1 MGILEA
7 NADSLRLAA
16 EAPQPAPT
24 PDPPGMFHNFWSSAG
39 NYAMRGMAEAGR
51 ALSMAG
57 AVVPI
62 VADKLIGSDNRGEA
76 LTDRYFKAHDDYF
89 GAAVDYWTPKPE
101 EVGAAGQIT
110 GSLAS
115 GIVQFLANPALVV
128 GTSMLSTSEDLVRKG
143 IPADAALVAGD
154 VAGLATAAGIA
165 LPIFGKGL
173 ASRVATGA
181 GGNLATNIP
190 QAAITQ
196 QIVTAA
202 GKPELAQD
210 FNPWDV
216 RARTVDV
223 LLGAVFGAK
232 AHFDARVRDA
242 VMATNAARHIE
253 SASLPVRGADDA
265 QLTQAVDSTRL
276 AIDQMSRGEVVNVP
290 EQIRPHPTETP
301 EFKAWFGDSKV
312 VGEDGAPLVVYHGTT
327 ADIAE
332 MKSRADLV
340 GADWMAGMYFARDPD
355 YASQYTYRTGPG
367 TADYTG
373 GNVMPVYLSMKN
385 PKSVEDSLGST
396 AISRAEVAELKAQ
409 GYDGII
415 NKAGDEYIIFDP
427 QQAKSAIG
435 NSGRFDPN
443 SASLTDPLEAY
454 GADMA
459 RLIDDAAPKATGA
472 PIARPDMTAT
482 LDTPQAPQFP
492 DSLKLPTDEFDPA
505 TGAPKYITATEAI
518 AKAQTD
524 AADVKTRAADFMRV
538 AATCLLGGV

>member
-57 AVVPI
+57 AVVPV
-62 VADKLIGSDNRGEA
+62 VADKLIGSDNRSTS

-110 GSLAS
+110 GSLAA

-143 IPADAALVAGD
+143 VPADAALVAGD
-154 VAGLATAAGIA
+154 VAGIATAAGIA

-210 FNPWDV
+210 FDPWDV

-223 LLGAVFGAK
+223 LLGAVFGGK

-242 VMATNAARHIE
+242 LMATNAARHIE
-253 SASLPVRGADDA
+253 SASLPVRGANDA
-265 QLTQAVDSTRL
+265 ELTQAVDSTRL
-276 AIDQMSRGEVVNVP
+276 AIEQLSRGERVAVP
-290 EQIRPHPTETP
+290 EVALR
-301 EFKAWFGDSKV
+301 GDM
-312 VGEDGAPLVVYHGTT
+312 EPALP
-327 ADIAE
+327 ADHAAE
-332 MKSRADLV
+332 MGRLV
-340 GADWMAGMYFARDPD
+340 D
-355 YASQYTYRTGPG
+355 
-367 TADYTG
+367 
-373 GNVMPVYLSMKN
+373 
-385 PKSVEDSLGST
+385 ESLPP
-396 AISRAEVAELKAQ
+396 E
-409 GYDGII
+409 
-415 NKAGDEYIIFDP
+415 
-427 QQAKSAIG
+427 
-435 NSGRFDPN
+435 
-443 SASLTDPLEAY
+443 
-454 GADMA
+454 
-459 RLIDDAAPKATGA
+459 
-472 PIARPDMTAT
+472 PIARPDMTTREVQNTRDCAAAQT
-482 LDTPQAPQFP
+482 PDTPQAPQFP
-492 DSLKLPTDEFDPA
+492 DSVKLPTNEFDPA
-505 TGAPKYITATEAI
+505 TGTPKYITATEAI
-518 AKAQTD
+518 AKAQAD
-524 AADVKTRAADFMRV
+524 AVDVKTRAVDFMRV
-538 AATCLLGGV
+538 AATCLLGGI

>member
-57 AVVPI
+57 AVVPV
-62 VADKLIGSDNRGEA
+62 VADKLIGSDNRSTS

-110 GSLAS
+110 GSLAA

-143 IPADAALVAGD
+143 VPADAALVAGD

-223 LLGAVFGAK
+223 LLGAVFGGK

-242 VMATNAARHIE
+242 LMATNAARHIE
-253 SASLPVRGADDA
+253 SASLPVRGANDA
-265 QLTQAVDSTRL
+265 ELTQAVDSTRL
-276 AIDQMSRGEVVNVP
+276 AIEQLSRGERVAVP
-290 EQIRPHPTETP
+290 EVALRGDMEPALPADHAQELGRLVDESLPP
-301 EFKAWFGDSKV
+301 E
-312 VGEDGAPLVVYHGTT
+312 
-327 ADIAE
+327 
-332 MKSRADLV
+332 
-340 GADWMAGMYFARDPD
+340 
-355 YASQYTYRTGPG
+355 
-367 TADYTG
+367 
-373 GNVMPVYLSMKN
+373 
-385 PKSVEDSLGST
+385 
-396 AISRAEVAELKAQ
+396 
-409 GYDGII
+409 
-415 NKAGDEYIIFDP
+415 
-427 QQAKSAIG
+427 
-435 NSGRFDPN
+435 
-443 SASLTDPLEAY
+443 
-454 GADMA
+454 
-459 RLIDDAAPKATGA
+459 
-472 PIARPDMTAT
+472 PIARPDMTAREVPPAAQT
-482 LDTPQAPQFP
+482 PDTPQAPQFP
-492 DSLKLPTDEFDPA
+492 DSVKLPTNEFDPA
-505 TGAPKYITATEAI
+505 TGAPKYVSANEAI
-518 AKAQTD
+518 AKARTD
-524 AADVKTRAADFMRV
+524 AADVKTRAVDFMRV

>member
-57 AVVPI
+57 AVVPV
-62 VADKLIGSDNRGEA
+62 VADKLIGSDNRSTS

-89 GAAVDYWTPKPE
+89 GAAVDYWTPKLE

-110 GSLAS
+110 GSLAA

-154 VAGLATAAGIA
+154 VAGLATVAGIA

-242 VMATNAARHIE
+242 LMATNAARHIE
-253 SASLPVRGADDA
+253 SASLPVRGANDA
-265 QLTQAVDSTRL
+265 ELTQAVDSTRL
-276 AIDQMSRGEVVNVP
+276 AIEQLSRGERVAVP
-290 EQIRPHPTETP
+290 EVALR
-301 EFKAWFGDSKV
+301 GDMEPALPADHAQELGRLVDES
-312 VGEDGAPLVVYHGTT
+312 AP
-327 ADIAE
+327 
-332 MKSRADLV
+332 
-340 GADWMAGMYFARDPD
+340 
-355 YASQYTYRTGPG
+355 
-367 TADYTG
+367 
-373 GNVMPVYLSMKN
+373 
-385 PKSVEDSLGST
+385 
-396 AISRAEVAELKAQ
+396 
-409 GYDGII
+409 
-415 NKAGDEYIIFDP
+415 
-427 QQAKSAIG
+427 
-435 NSGRFDPN
+435 
-443 SASLTDPLEAY
+443 
-454 GADMA
+454 
-459 RLIDDAAPKATGA
+459 GA
-472 PIARPDMTAT
+472 PIVRPDMTAREVPPAAQT
-482 LDTPQAPQFP
+482 PDTPLAPQFP
-492 DSLKLPTDEFDPA
+492 DSVKLPTNEFDPA
-505 TGAPKYITATEAI
+505 TGTPKYITANEAI
-518 AKAQTD
+518 AKARTD

-538 AATCLLGGV
+538 VATCLLGGV

>member
-57 AVVPI
+57 AVVPV
-62 VADKLIGSDNRGEA
+62 VADKLIGSDNRGES

-110 GSLAS
+110 GSLAA

-143 IPADAALVAGD
+143 VPADAALVAGD
-154 VAGLATAAGIA
+154 VAGIATAAGIA

-253 SASLPVRGADDA
+253 SASLPVRGANDA
-265 QLTQAVDSTRL
+265 ELTQAVDSTRL
-276 AIDQMSRGEVVNVP
+276 AIDQMSRGEAVNVP
-290 EQIRPHPTETP
+290 EQI
-301 EFKAWFGDSKV
+301 
-312 VGEDGAPLVVYHGTT
+312 
-327 ADIAE
+327 
-332 MKSRADLV
+332 
-340 GADWMAGMYFARDPD
+340 
-355 YASQYTYRTGPG
+355 
-367 TADYTG
+367 
-373 GNVMPVYLSMKN
+373 
-385 PKSVEDSLGST
+385 
-396 AISRAEVAELKAQ
+396 
-409 GYDGII
+409 
-415 NKAGDEYIIFDP
+415 
-427 QQAKSAIG
+427 KSAIG

-443 SASLTDPLEAY
+443 SGSLTDPLAAY

-459 RLIDDAAPKATGA
+459 RLIDDAAPKATGTT
-472 PIARPDMTAT
+472 IARPDMTAREVPPAAQT
-482 LDTPQAPQFP
+482 PDTPQAPQFP
-492 DSLKLPTDEFDPA
+492 DSVKLPTNEFDPA
-505 TGAPKYITATEAI
+505 TGATKYVSANEAI
-518 AKAQTD
+518 AKARTD

>member
-62 VADKLIGSDNRGEA
+62 VADKLIGSDNRGES

-89 GAAVDYWTPKPE
+89 GAAVDYWTPKPD

-110 GSLAS
+110 GSLAA

-223 LLGAVFGAK
+223 LLGAVFGGK

-242 VMATNAARHIE
+242 LMATNAARHIE
-253 SASLPVRGADDA
+253 SASLPVRGANDA
-265 QLTQAVDSTRL
+265 ELTQAVDSTRL
-276 AIDQMSRGEVVNVP
+276 AIEQLSRGERVAVP
-290 EQIRPHPTETP
+290 EVALR
-301 EFKAWFGDSKV
+301 GDMEPALPADHAQEL
-312 VGEDGAPLVVYHGTT
+312 GRLV
-327 ADIAE
+327 DE
-332 MKSRADLV
+332 
-340 GADWMAGMYFARDPD
+340 
-355 YASQYTYRTGPG
+355 
-367 TADYTG
+367 
-373 GNVMPVYLSMKN
+373 
-385 PKSVEDSLGST
+385 SLPS
-396 AISRAEVAELKAQ
+396 E
-409 GYDGII
+409 
-415 NKAGDEYIIFDP
+415 
-427 QQAKSAIG
+427 
-435 NSGRFDPN
+435 
-443 SASLTDPLEAY
+443 
-454 GADMA
+454 
-459 RLIDDAAPKATGA
+459 
-472 PIARPDMTAT
+472 PIARPDMTAREAPAPYKST
-482 LDTPQAPQFP
+482 GTPQAPQFP
-492 DSLKLPTDEFDPA
+492 DSLKLPTNEFDPA

-518 AKAQTD
+518 AKAQAD
-524 AADVKTRAADFMRV
+524 AAEVKTRAADFMRV

>member
-57 AVVPI
+57 AVVPV
-62 VADKLIGSDNRGEA
+62 VADKLIGSDNRSTS

-110 GSLAS
+110 GSLAA

-143 IPADAALVAGD
+143 VPADAALVAGD

-210 FNPWDV
+210 FDPWDV

-242 VMATNAARHIE
+242 LMATNAARHIE

-312 VGEDGAPLVVYHGTT
+312 VGEDGAPLVVYHGTDQSFDSFRVNSYFT
-327 ADIAE
+327 PVPEDASKYSAIVTPGAAE
-332 MKSRADLV
+332 SGPNVVPAYLSLENPKVIDVYATRADV
-340 GADWMAGMYFARDPD
+340 DDARSAGFDGVIVRGVA
-355 YASQYTYRTGPG
+355 
-367 TADYTG
+367 
-373 GNVMPVYLSMKN
+373 
-385 PKSVEDSLGST
+385 GSKT
-396 AISRAEVAELKAQ
+396 
-409 GYDGII
+409 DH
-415 NKAGDEYIIFDP
+415 YIVFSPEQI
-427 QQAKSAIG
+427 KSAIG

-472 PIARPDMTAT
+472 PIARPDMTAA

-492 DSLKLPTDEFDPA
+492 DSVKLPTNEFDPA
-505 TGAPKYITATEAI
+505 TGAPKYVSANEAI
-518 AKAQTD
+518 AKARTD
-524 AADVKTRAADFMRV
+524 AADVKARAVDFMRV

>member
-57 AVVPI
+57 AVVPV
-62 VADKLIGSDNRGEA
+62 VADKLIGSDNRSTS

-110 GSLAS
+110 GSLTA

-143 IPADAALVAGD
+143 VPADAALVAGD
-154 VAGLATAAGIA
+154 VAGIATAAGIA

-242 VMATNAARHIE
+242 LMATNAARHIE
-253 SASLPVRGADDA
+253 SAPLPVRGANDA
-265 QLTQAVDSTRL
+265 ELTQAVDSTRL
-276 AIDQMSRGEVVNVP
+276 AIEQLSRGERVAVP
-290 EQIRPHPTETP
+290 EVALRGDMEPALPADHAQELGRLVDESLPP
-301 EFKAWFGDSKV
+301 E
-312 VGEDGAPLVVYHGTT
+312 
-327 ADIAE
+327 
-332 MKSRADLV
+332 
-340 GADWMAGMYFARDPD
+340 
-355 YASQYTYRTGPG
+355 
-367 TADYTG
+367 
-373 GNVMPVYLSMKN
+373 
-385 PKSVEDSLGST
+385 
-396 AISRAEVAELKAQ
+396 
-409 GYDGII
+409 
-415 NKAGDEYIIFDP
+415 
-427 QQAKSAIG
+427 
-435 NSGRFDPN
+435 
-443 SASLTDPLEAY
+443 
-454 GADMA
+454 
-459 RLIDDAAPKATGA
+459 
-472 PIARPDMTAT
+472 PIARPDMTTREVQKTRDFAAAQT
-482 LDTPQAPQFP
+482 PDTPLAPQFP
-492 DSLKLPTDEFDPA
+492 DSVKLPTNEFDPA
-505 TGAPKYITATEAI
+505 TGTPKYITATEAI
-518 AKAQTD
+518 AKAQAE